1 LLLVFLRRFFSF
13 ALSFFFLL
21 SFFFALDLRDL
32 RDLGD
37 EGGVHKFSRS
47 ERDLELEWELELSD
61 LELSE
66 LELSELEPLE
76 LLELELESDDD
87 ASSLPLGEATGE
99 AAKLGLP

>member
-21 SFFFALDLRDL
+21 SFFFALDL